1 MKADRLISIL
11 MLLQVHKQL
20 TANDLAKRLEVSVR
34 TIYRDIESLSSLGIP
49 IFTERGTNGGI
60 KLLGDY
66 KTTLSGI
73 NKDELYSLFIPTGDK
88 VLDDLGIGKLKDSTI
103 IKLLGNSSSYQM
115 NEIKNIQNYIF
126 IDMYTWGENP
136 IKVDTAILSILQEGI
151 WNSKVLNIVYRKIN
165 ETKDVILN
173 PLGLVCKRGI
183 WYLIGENN
191 EIIKTYKV
199 SNIES
204 ALLTDTLFDRPKD
217 FNLEKHWKSSTSNFK
232 ASIPKHTFTFKVNPS
247 IVNNIKT
254 RQFISISNIVVEDD
268 NIYMDINFDA
278 IFQGIEFAF
287 GYGKDIE
294 IIYPIDARAEI
305 KKKCYEITKLYSDL

>member
-66 KTTLSGI
+66 KTTLSGM
-73 NKDELYSLFIPTGDK
+73 NKDELYSLFVPTGDK
-88 VLDDLGIGKLKDSTI
+88 VLDDLGIEKLKDSTM
-103 IKLLGNSSSYQM
+103 IKLLGNSSTYQM

-136 IKVDTAILSILQEGI
+136 IKVDTDILSILQEGI

-204 ALLTDTLFDRPKD
+204 ALLTDTLFNRPKY
-217 FNLEKHWKSSTSNFK
+217 FNLEKHWKSSISNFK
-232 ASIPKHTFTFKVNPS
+232 SSIPKHTFTFKVNPS
-247 IVNNIKT
+247 IVNHIKA
-254 RQFISISNIVVEDD
+254 RKFISISNIVVEND
-268 NIYMDINFDA
+268 NIYMDINFDS

-305 KKKCYEITKLYSDL
+305 KKKSYEITKLYSDL

>member
-49 IFTERGTNGGI
+49 VFTDRGINGGI

-66 KTTLSGI
+66 QTSLSGL

-88 VLDDLGIGKLKDSTI
+88 ILEDLGFRKTKDSTI
-103 IKLLGNSSSYQM
+103 IKLLGNSSEHQI
-115 NEIKNIQNYIF
+115 NEVKNIQNYIF
-126 IDMYTWGENP
+126 IDMDTWGDNP
-136 IKVDTAILSILQEGI
+136 IKVNISILSTLQEGI
-151 WNSKVLNIVYRKIN
+151 WNSKVLNIIYKKIN

-183 WYLIGENN
+183 WYLVAENSD
-191 EIIKTYKV
+191 IIKTYKV

-204 ALLTDTLFDRPKD
+204 ALLTDTLFTRPMD
-217 FNLEKHWKSSTSNFK
+217 FNLENHWKSSTSSFK
-232 ASIPKHTFTFKVNPS
+232 STIPKHKFTFKVNPS
-247 IVNNIKT
+247 IVNHIKS
-254 RQFISISNIVVEDD
+254 RKFISISNILVKDSEVY
-268 NIYMDINFDA
+268 IDINFDA
-278 IFQGIEFAF
+278 VFQGIEFAF
-287 GYGKDIE
+287 GYGRDIE
-294 IIYPIDARAEI
+294 IIYPLDAKAEI
-305 KKKCYEITKLYSDL
+305 KRISSEIVKLYSDL

>member
-11 MLLQVHKQL
+11 ILLKVHKQL
-20 TANDLAKRLEVSVR
+20 TAKDLAKRLEVSVR

-49 IFTERGTNGGI
+49 IFTDRGTNGGI

-66 KTTLSGI
+66 QTSLSGL

-88 VLDDLGIGKLKDSTI
+88 VLDDLGIGKLKDSTM
-103 IKLLGNSSSYQM
+103 IKLLGDSSIYQI

-136 IKVDTAILSILQEGI
+136 LKVDTAILSILKEGI
-151 WNSKVLNIVYRKIN
+151 WNSKVLNIAYKKIN
-165 ETKDVILN
+165 ETKNVLLN

-204 ALLTDTLFDRPKD
+204 ALLTDILFDRPKD
-217 FNLEKHWKSSTSNFK
+217 FNLEKYWKSSTSNFK
-232 ASIPKHTFTFKVNPS
+232 SSIPKHRFTFKVNPS
-247 IVNNIKT
+247 IVNHIKS

-268 NIYMDINFDA
+268 NIYMDIDFDA
-278 IFQGIEFAF
+278 VFQGIEFAF

-294 IIYPIDARAEI
+294 IIYPIDARIEI
-305 KKKCYEITKLYSDL
+305 KKRSSEIIKLYR